1 MDDERRRCGT
11 LPRGCPGQPSVHRPG
26 TVVLGYTHPNLSK
39 LALFLFRGTGHDD
52 EWGADLTRENAIC
65 DLRLRQGP
73 EGRLPKRE
81 PSPEGLG
88 YLGRMTSAVGAA
100 LYRAD
105 APT

>member
-1 MDDERRRCGT
+1 VFGQTQNGKAKRDRFDAIRTLPLRRR
-11 LPRGCPGQPSVHRPG
+11 RSSV
-26 TVVLGYTHPNLSK
+26 TDASNLSK

-65 DLRLRQGP
+65 DLRLPQGP